1 MKLFTPSTKNY
12 RADIDGLRALAVLS
26 VVAFH
31 FNDYRVP
38 NGFLGVDIFFVLS
51 GYLIT
56 NVIYNEIKQDKFSFK
71 DFYIRRIKRILPA
84 FFTIL
89 IVGLALARLLFLPN
103 DFSEVK
109 ESALSAILF
118 SGNFFFAQLDGGY
131 FSGEINQKPFLQLWS
146 LAVEEQF
153 YFVFPIILIG
163 LTSFTPPQKKCKRSI
178 NIGNILILILLGLTI
193 ISSLSGLIHYTWDS
207 YYLAHIRFSEM
218 LIGAMLAIFLA
229 EHPKSQ
235 ISSTNNTILSIISLA
250 TILVSIFWGP
260 YVKPYF
266 PGVLALIP
274 CLATAGL
281 IYAGRNTEQWY
292 NKLMSITPIVWV
304 GKISYSLY
312 LWHWT
317 LLAIFRYVA
326 DGRSFPVHTQIGL
339 LALIFICST
348 LSYYFIE
355 EPLRHRKWSF
365 SSAALALYV
374 SPSILI
380 LAFAFFCPTPN
391 YRFNITEAQLS
402 HKTDIPYL
410 PHSNTTAVGDTSNPL
425 NVLIVGDSHALHS
438 RPLLDS
444 IAKHEGWHG
453 TISGIR
459 SGIYIYDPSMSHSIL
474 DKLFKECVYGPRAPE
489 EQIYL
494 DRNQKLI
501 TDYKKY
507 STIIIAN
514 FWGNMYYIKNPN
526 MLSSIDQMLTTFT
539 DAGKDVILLNT
550 CYYYNTPLSHAS
562 LVQKGLGVKPQYI
575 KALFDRDPLTGADFV
590 ESKRVADSIH
600 RYIENKFPTVR
611 WVDMAQYI
619 PQDLF
624 DDGISVLSDKSH
636 LSLHGARYLAG
647 EFIRRKQ
654 RLVSSQQTEKPK

>member
-1 MKLFTPSTKNY
+1 MKLFVPSTKSY

-56 NVIYNEIKQDKFSFK
+56 NVIYNEIKQNKFSFK

-84 FFTIL
+84 FFTVL
-89 IVGLALARLLFLPN
+89 IVGLALARLLFLP
-103 DFSEVK
+103 DDYSEVK

-118 SGNFFFAQLDGGY
+118 VGNFFFAQLDGGY

-153 YFVFPIILIG
+153 YFIFPIILIG
-163 LTSFTPPQKKCKRSI
+163 LTSFAQKCKRSI
-178 NIGNILILILLGLTI
+178 SSGSILILILLGLTI

-218 LIGAMLAIFLA
+218 LIGAMLAIFLV

-326 DGRSFPVHTQIGL
+326 DGRSFPIHTQIGL

-365 SSAALALYV
+365 SSAALSLYV

-380 LAFAFFCPTPN
+380 LAFAFLCPTPD
-391 YRFNITEAQLS
+391 YKFDITEIQQLD
-402 HKTDIPYL
+402 KTDIPYL
-410 PHSNTTAVGDTSNPL
+410 PHSNTTAIGDISQPL

-453 TISGIR
+453 TISGIKA
-459 SGIYIYDPSMSHSIL
+459 GGYFYDKNMDSSTLSNLI
-474 DKLFKECVYGPRAPE
+474 KRGVYGERGLDE
-489 EQIYL
+489 HLYL
-494 DRNQKLI
+494 KRNQQLL
-501 TDYKKY
+501 TDYNNY
-507 STIIIAN
+507 STIIVAN
-514 FWGNMYYIKNPN
+514 FWGSKYYHKDPD
-526 MLSSIDQMLTTFT
+526 MLNRIDQMLITFT
-539 DAGKDVILLNT
+539 NAGKDVVLLNT
-550 CYYYNTPLSHAS
+550 CYYYNIAFPHAS
-562 LVQKGLGVKPQYI
+562 LIQKGLRISERYI
-575 KALFDRDPLTGADFV
+575 KSLFDRGEPLIGPDFE
-590 ESKRVADSIH
+590 ESKGVADSIQRH
-600 RYIENKFPTVR
+600 VKNKFPTVR

-619 PQDLF
+619 PENLF
-624 DDGISVLSDKSH
+624 HDGISVLSDWAH
-636 LSLHGARYLAG
+636 LSHHGAKYLAG

-654 RLVSSQQTEKPK
+654 RLISSPQTKEAK

>member
-1 MKLFTPSTKNY
+1 MKLFVPSTKNY

-56 NVIYNEIKQDKFSFK
+56 NVIYNEIKQNKFSFK

-84 FFTIL
+84 FFTVL
-89 IVGLALARLLFLPN
+89 IVGLALARLLFLP
-103 DFSEVK
+103 DDYSEVK

-118 SGNFFFAQLDGGY
+118 VGNFFFAQLDGGY

-153 YFVFPIILIG
+153 YFIFPIILIG
-163 LTSFTPPQKKCKRSI
+163 LTTFTQKCKRFIHS
-178 NIGNILILILLGLTI
+178 GTILILILLGLTT
-193 ISSLSGLIHYTWDS
+193 ISTLSGLIHYTWDS

-218 LIGAMLAIFLA
+218 LIGAMLAIFLV

-235 ISSTNNTILSIISLA
+235 ISSTNNKILSIVSLII
-250 TILVSIFWGP
+250 ILVSVFWGP

-326 DGRSFPVHTQIGL
+326 DGRSFPIHTQIGL

-365 SSAALALYV
+365 SSAALSLYV

-380 LAFAFFCPTPN
+380 LAFAFLYPTPD
-391 YRFNITEAQLS
+391 YKFDVAEIQQLYKTEIAYE
-402 HKTDIPYL
+402 PNN
-410 PHSNTTAVGDTSNPL
+410 PTTAVGDRSKPL

-444 IAKHEGWHG
+444 IAQHEGWHG
-453 TISGIR
+453 TISGIKAGGYFYDKNMDSSTLSNLIKR
-459 SGIYIYDPSMSHSIL
+459 GIYGDRGINEHL
-474 DKLFKECVYGPRAPE
+474 
-489 EQIYL
+489 YL
-494 DRNQKLI
+494 KRNQQLL
-501 TDYKKY
+501 TDYNNY
-507 STIIIAN
+507 STIIVAN
-514 FWGNMYYIKNPN
+514 FWGSKYYHKDPD
-526 MLSSIDQMLTTFT
+526 MLNRIDQMLTTFT
-539 DAGKDVILLNT
+539 NAGKDVVLLNT
-550 CYYYNTPLSHAS
+550 CYYYNTSLSHAS
-562 LVQKGLGVKPQYI
+562 LVQKGLGVDSQYL
-575 KALFDRDPLTGADFV
+575 KTLFDRDPLTGADFE
-590 ESKRVADSIH
+590 ESKRVADSIQRH
-600 RYIENKFPTVR
+600 VEHKFPTVR
-611 WVDMAQYI
+611 WVDMTQYI
-619 PQDLF
+619 PENLF
-624 DDGISVLSDKSH
+624 HDGVSVLSDWAH
-636 LSLHGARYLAG
+636 LSPHGAKYLAG

-654 RLVSSQQTEKPK
+654 ILVSSPQTKETK

>member
-89 IVGLALARLLFLPN
+89 IVGLAIARLLFLP
-103 DFSEVK
+103 DDYSEVK

-153 YFVFPIILIG
+153 YFIFPIILIG
-163 LTSFTPPQKKCKRSI
+163 LTSFAQKYKRSI
-178 NIGNILILILLGLTI
+178 SSGNILILILLGLTI

-218 LIGAMLAIFLA
+218 LIGAMLAIFLV

-281 IYAGRNTEQWY
+281 IYAGRNNEQWY
-292 NKLMSITPIVWV
+292 NKLMSVTPIVWV

-326 DGRSFPVHTQIGL
+326 DGRPFPVHTQIGL

-365 SSAALALYV
+365 SSATLSLYI

-380 LAFAFFCPTPN
+380 LAFAFLCPTPD
-391 YRFNITEAQLS
+391 YKFDITEAQLS
-402 HKTDIPYL
+402 HKTDIPYS
-410 PHSNTTAVGDTSNPL
+410 PHSNTTAVGDTSKPL

-459 SGIYIYDPSMSHSIL
+459 SGIYIYDSRLNHSTL
-474 DKLFKECVYGPRAPE
+474 SSLTRNKVYGERGTN
-489 EQIYL
+489 EQMYL
-494 DRNQKLI
+494 NRNSKLL
-501 TDYKKY
+501 TDYLKY
-507 STIIIAN
+507 TTIIVAN
-514 FWGNMYYIKNPN
+514 F
-526 MLSSIDQMLTTFT
+526 
-539 DAGKDVILLNT
+539 
-550 CYYYNTPLSHAS
+550 
-562 LVQKGLGVKPQYI
+562 
-575 KALFDRDPLTGADFV
+575 
-590 ESKRVADSIH
+590 
-600 RYIENKFPTVR
+600 
-611 WVDMAQYI
+611 
-619 PQDLF
+619 
-624 DDGISVLSDKSH
+624 
-636 LSLHGARYLAG
+636 
-647 EFIRRKQ
+647 
-654 RLVSSQQTEKPK
+654 

>member
-31 FNDYRVP
+31 FNSYRVP

-89 IVGLALARLLFLPN
+89 IVGLALARLLFLPD

-163 LTSFTPPQKKCKRSI
+163 LTSFTPPKCKKST
-178 NIGNILILILLGLTI
+178 NTGNILILILLGLTI

-218 LIGAMLAIFLA
+218 LIGSMLAIFLV

-235 ISSTNNTILSIISLA
+235 ISSTNNTILSIISLII
-250 TILVSIFWGP
+250 ILVSIFWGP

-292 NKLMSITPIVWV
+292 NKLMSITPLVWV

-365 SSAALALYV
+365 SLAALSLYV

-380 LAFAFFCPTPN
+380 LAFALFCPAPN

-410 PHSNTTAVGDTSNPL
+410 PHSNTTAVGDTSKPL

-438 RPLLDS
+438 LPLLDS
-444 IAKHEGWHG
+444 IAKHEGWHA
-453 TISGIR
+453 TISGIKNGGYFYDKNMDSSTLSNLIKR
-459 SGIYIYDPSMSHSIL
+459 RIYGDRGLNEHL
-474 DKLFKECVYGPRAPE
+474 
-489 EQIYL
+489 YL
-494 DRNQKLI
+494 KRNKQLL
-501 TDYKKY
+501 TEYNNY

-514 FWGNMYYIKNPN
+514 FWGSKYYHKDPEMFNR
-526 MLSSIDQMLTTFT
+526 IDQMLTTFT
-539 DAGKDVILLNT
+539 KAGKDVVLLNT
-550 CYYYNTPLSHAS
+550 CYYYNTSLSHAS
-562 LVQKGLGVKPQYI
+562 LAQKGLGVKPQYI

-600 RYIENKFPTVR
+600 RYVENKFPTVR
-611 WVDMAQYI
+611 WVDIAQYI
-619 PQDLF
+619 PENLF
-624 DDGISVLSDKSH
+624 HDGVSVLSDWAH
-636 LSLHGARYLAG
+636 LSPHGARYLAG

-654 RLVSSQQTEKPK
+654 RLVSSQQTETPK

>member
-1 MKLFTPSTKNY
+1 MKLFVPSTKSY

-56 NVIYNEIKQDKFSFK
+56 NVIYNEIKQNKFSFK

-84 FFTIL
+84 FFTVL
-89 IVGLALARLLFLPN
+89 IVGLALARLLFLP
-103 DFSEVK
+103 DDYSEVK

-118 SGNFFFAQLDGGY
+118 VGNFFFAQLDGGY

-153 YFVFPIILIG
+153 YFIFPIILIG
-163 LTSFTPPQKKCKRSI
+163 LTSFAQKCKRSI
-178 NIGNILILILLGLTI
+178 SSGSILILILLGLTI

-218 LIGAMLAIFLA
+218 LIGAMLAIFLV

-326 DGRSFPVHTQIGL
+326 DGRSFPIHTQIGL

-365 SSAALALYV
+365 SSAALSLYV

-380 LAFAFFCPTPN
+380 LAFAFLCPTPD
-391 YRFNITEAQLS
+391 YKFDITEIQQLD
-402 HKTDIPYL
+402 KTDIPYL
-410 PHSNTTAVGDTSNPL
+410 PHSKTTAIGDISQPL

-453 TISGIR
+453 TISGIKA
-459 SGIYIYDPSMSHSIL
+459 GGYFYDKNMDSSTLSNLI
-474 DKLFKECVYGPRAPE
+474 KRGVYGERGLDE
-489 EQIYL
+489 HLYL
-494 DRNQKLI
+494 KRNQQLL
-501 TDYKKY
+501 TDYNNS
-507 STIIIAN
+507 STIIVAN
-514 FWGNMYYIKNPN
+514 FWGSKYYHKDPD
-526 MLSSIDQMLTTFT
+526 MLNRIDQMLITFT
-539 DAGKDVILLNT
+539 NAGKDVLLLNT
-550 CYYYNTPLSHAS
+550 CYYYNTAFPHAS
-562 LVQKGLGVKPQYI
+562 LIQKGFGISEQYI
-575 KALFDRDPLTGADFV
+575 KSLFDRGEPLIGPDFE
-590 ESKRVADSIH
+590 ESKGVADSIQRH
-600 RYIENKFPTVR
+600 VKNKFPTVR

-619 PQDLF
+619 PENLF
-624 DDGISVLSDKSH
+624 HDGVSVLSDWAH
-636 LSLHGARYLAG
+636 LSHHGAKYLAG

-654 RLVSSQQTEKPK
+654 RLISSPQTKEAK

>member
-89 IVGLALARLLFLPN
+89 IVGLALARLLFLPD

-163 LTSFTPPQKKCKRSI
+163 LTSFAQKCKWSVRS
-178 NIGNILILILLGLTI
+178 GSILILILLGLTI
-193 ISSLSGLIHYTWDS
+193 ISTLSGLIHYTWDS

-218 LIGAMLAIFLA
+218 LIGAMLAIFLV

-235 ISSTNNTILSIISLA
+235 ISSTNNIILSIISLVA
-250 TILVSIFWGP
+250 IIVSIFWGP
-260 YVKPYF
+260 YIKPYF

-281 IYAGRNTEQWY
+281 IYAGRNTGQWY
-292 NKLMSITPIVWV
+292 NKLMSVTPIVWV

-326 DGRSFPVHTQIGL
+326 DGRSFPIHTQIGL
-339 LALIFICST
+339 LVLIFICST

-365 SSAALALYV
+365 SSAALSLYV

-380 LAFAFFCPTPN
+380 LTFAFLCPTPN
-391 YRFNITEAQLS
+391 YKLDVAEIQQLS
-402 HKTDIPYL
+402 PTDIPYL
-410 PHSNTTAVGDTSNPL
+410 PHSNTTAVGDSNKPL

-444 IAKHEGWHG
+444 IAKHEGWHA

-459 SGIYIYDPSMSHSIL
+459 SGIYIYDPGMDSL
-474 DKLFKECVYGPRAPE
+474 TLLNLVQKGVYGRRGPE
-489 EQIYL
+489 EKIYL

-507 STIIIAN
+507 STIIVTN
-514 FWGNMYYIKNPN
+514 FWGNMYYIKNPS

-550 CYYYNTPLSHAS
+550 CYYYNAGFPHAS
-562 LVQKGLGVKPQYI
+562 LVQKGLGINPRYI
-575 KALFDRDPLTGADFV
+575 KALFDRDPLTGANFV
-590 ESKRVADSIH
+590 ESKRVADSIQRH
-600 RYIENKFPTVR
+600 VEKKYPTVR

-619 PQDLF
+619 PENLF
-624 DDGISVLSDKSH
+624 HDGISVLSDWSH
-636 LSLHGARYLAG
+636 LSLHGAHYLAG

-654 RLVSSQQTEKPK
+654 RLVSSPQTEETK

>member
-1 MKLFTPSTKNY
+1 MKLFVPSTKSY

-56 NVIYNEIKQDKFSFK
+56 NVIYNEIKQNKFSFK

-84 FFTIL
+84 FFTVL
-89 IVGLALARLLFLPN
+89 IVGLALARLLFLP
-103 DFSEVK
+103 DDYSEVK

-118 SGNFFFAQLDGGY
+118 VGNFFFAQLDGGY

-153 YFVFPIILIG
+153 YFIFPIILIG
-163 LTSFTPPQKKCKRSI
+163 LTTFTQKCKRFIHS
-178 NIGNILILILLGLTI
+178 GTILILILLGLTT
-193 ISSLSGLIHYTWDS
+193 ISTLSGLIHYTWDS

-218 LIGAMLAIFLA
+218 LIGAMLAIFLV

-235 ISSTNNTILSIISLA
+235 ISSTNNKILSIVSLII
-250 TILVSIFWGP
+250 ILVSIFWGP

-274 CLATAGL
+274 CLATSGL

-326 DGRSFPVHTQIGL
+326 DGRSFPIHTQIGL

-365 SSAALALYV
+365 SSAALSLYI

-380 LAFAFFCPTPN
+380 LAFAFFCPTPD
-391 YRFNITEAQLS
+391 YRFDLTELQILD
-402 HKTDIPYL
+402 KTNIPYN
-410 PHSNTTAVGDTSNPL
+410 PHSSTTSIGDTSKPL

-444 IAKHEGWHG
+444 IAKHEGWCA
-453 TISGIR
+453 TISGIKA
-459 SGIYIYDPSMSHSIL
+459 GGYFYDKNIDSL
-474 DKLFKECVYGPRAPE
+474 TLFNLIKRGVYGERGLD
-489 EQIYL
+489 EQLYL
-494 DRNQKLI
+494 KRNKQLL
-501 TDYKKY
+501 TDYNNY
-507 STIIIAN
+507 YTIIVAN
-514 FWGNMYYIKNPN
+514 FWGSKYYHKDPDMFNR
-526 MLSSIDQMLTTFT
+526 IDQMLTTFT
-539 DAGKDVILLNT
+539 NAGKDVVLLNT
-550 CYYYNTPLSHAS
+550 CYYYNIAFPHAS
-562 LVQKGLGVKPQYI
+562 LIQKGLGISERYI
-575 KALFDRDPLTGADFV
+575 KTLFDRGNPLVGPDFE
-590 ESKRVADSIH
+590 ESKRVADSIQRH
-600 RYIENKFPTVR
+600 VEHKFPTVR

-619 PQDLF
+619 PENLF
-624 DDGISVLSDKSH
+624 HDGVSVLSDWAH
-636 LSLHGARYLAG
+636 LSPHGAKYLAG

-654 RLVSSQQTEKPK
+654 RLVSSPQTKEAK

>member
-1 MKLFTPSTKNY
+1 MKLFVPSTKNY

-56 NVIYNEIKQDKFSFK
+56 NVIYNEIKQNKFSFK

-84 FFTIL
+84 FFTVL
-89 IVGLALARLLFLPN
+89 IVGLALARLLFLP
-103 DFSEVK
+103 DDYSEVK

-118 SGNFFFAQLDGGY
+118 VGNFFFAQLDGGY

-153 YFVFPIILIG
+153 YFIFPIILIG
-163 LTSFTPPQKKCKRSI
+163 LTSFTQKCKRFIRS
-178 NIGNILILILLGLTI
+178 GTILILILLGLTI
-193 ISSLSGLIHYTWDS
+193 ISTLSGLIHYTWDS

-218 LIGAMLAIFLA
+218 LIGAMLAIFLV

-235 ISSTNNTILSIISLA
+235 ISSINNKILSIVSLII
-250 TILVSIFWGP
+250 ILVSIFWGP

-326 DGRSFPVHTQIGL
+326 DGRSFPIHTQIGL

-365 SSAALALYV
+365 SSAALSLYV

-391 YRFNITEAQLS
+391 YKFDLTELQILD
-402 HKTDIPYL
+402 KTSIPYT
-410 PHSNTTAVGDTSNPL
+410 PHSPITSIGDTSKPL
-425 NVLIVGDSHALHS
+425 SVLIVGDSHTLHS

-444 IAKHEGWHG
+444 IAQHEGWHA
-453 TISGIR
+453 TISGIKA
-459 SGIYIYDPSMSHSIL
+459 GGYFYDKNIDSLTLLNLI
-474 DKLFKECVYGPRAPE
+474 KRGVYGERGLE
-489 EQIYL
+489 EQLYL
-494 DRNQKLI
+494 KRNKQLL
-501 TDYKKY
+501 TEYNNY
-507 STIIIAN
+507 STIIVAN
-514 FWGNMYYIKNPN
+514 FWGSRYYHKDPD
-526 MLSSIDQMLTTFT
+526 MLNRIDQMLTTFT
-539 DAGKDVILLNT
+539 NAGKDVVLLNT
-550 CYYYNTPLSHAS
+550 CYYYNIAFPHAS
-562 LVQKGLGVKPQYI
+562 LVQKGLGISERYI
-575 KALFDRDPLTGADFV
+575 KALFDRGDPLIGPDFE
-590 ESKRVADSIH
+590 ESKRVADSIQRH
-600 RYIENKFPTVR
+600 VEHKFPTVR

-619 PQDLF
+619 PENLF
-624 DDGISVLSDKSH
+624 HDGVSVLSDWAH
-636 LSLHGARYLAG
+636 LSPHGAKYLAG

-654 RLVSSQQTEKPK
+654 RLVSSPQTKEAK